1 MNSEQQSWLRTMR
14 SRRVFADAARTHD
27 MFAHAQS
34 EMTNYLSTAGHR
46 FLRTLELVK
55 RVTPAG
61 ARVLE
66 IGANPYFVTAVLLQN
81 FKLDAT
87 SMGRPPEV
95 WPGSPLS
102 LTKQERYLEVE
113 GDSFRL
119 EEVVCNA
126 EKDRFPVDSAAFD
139 LVIAAEILEHLI
151 FSPTHFLCEIH
162 RVLKPGGHLIL
173 TTPNAS
179 QLRYLFKW
187 IAGRHSVWDQ
197 YSGYGVYGRHQ
208 REYTAH
214 EVEELL
220 RSTNFTVASTERYYS
235 QPLNGKLDTKM
246 MKLVYAGLRSRAP
259 EMTFLARATGE
270 TKVCYPEFLYRSLYP
285 VPNSVDEMIAF
296 GNQDAGAV
304 RRVRAAQE
312 RATK

>member
-1 MNSEQQSWLRTMR
+1 
-14 SRRVFADAARTHD
+14 
-27 MFAHAQS
+27 
-34 EMTNYLSTAGHR
+34 
-46 FLRTLELVK
+46 LELVK

-66 IGANPYFVTAVLLQN
+66 IGANPYFVTAVLLKD

-87 SMGRPPEV
+87 TMGRPPEV

-102 LTKQERYLEVE
+102 LTRQERHLEVD
-113 GDSFRL
+113 GSSYRL
-119 EEVVCNA
+119 DEVVCNA
-126 EKDRFPVDSAAFD
+126 EKDRFPVDSGSFD

-173 TTPNAS
+173 TTPNGV

-187 IAGRHSVWDQ
+187 LSGKHSVWDQ

-214 EVEELL
+214 EVEQLL
-220 RSTNFTVASTERYYS
+220 RSTNFRVASTERYYS
-235 QPLNGKLDTKM
+235 QPLNGKLDSRL
-246 MKLVYAGLRSRAP
+246 MKVVYAGLRSRAP
-259 EMTFLARATGE
+259 EMTFLAQATGDA
-270 TKVCYPEFLYRSLYP
+270 KVAYPGFLYRSLYP
-285 VPNSVDEMIAF
+285 EPKSVDEMIAF
-296 GNQDAGAV
+296 ANQDA
-304 RRVRAAQE
+304 RAAAPRE
-312 RATK
+312 TAAPARAAK